1 MKTCDNGHEQIRVI
15 MLTII
20 DISQKHIMP
29 LYSHLCSHHHE
40 QVARA
45 LLENGA
51 AVNSQNKKGYTALMY
66 SAQDGHEEVCS

>member
-1 MKTCDNGHEQIRVI
+1 MKTCDNGHEQVSVI

-20 DISQKHIMP
+20 DISLKHIVP
-29 LYSHLCSHHHE
+29 TYSHLCSHHHE

-51 AVNSQNKKGYTALMY
+51 AVNSQNNSGFSALML
-66 SAQDGHEEVCS
+66 SAHNGHEQV